1 MQHRKQRYITMNLK
15 DALLLDEMSQIK
27 GGIWVLTQNGWE
39 WFDDTQDIT
48 DDEWDLAPSNP
59 LTEHSNDY
67 LLLVN

>member
-1 MQHRKQRYITMNLK
+1 MNLK